1 RPFLC
6 PLPTL
11 ERSELRA
18 RGRLWNGTF
27 LEEFLDVS
35 SLELLVRAEVSVAS
49 PSKNLVLRD
58 AATQLCRA
66 MPWCHPTRAVPHT
79 PWLFWGQPRPG
90 VSPCPLTCPPRAP
103 RAPQLGFFH
112 RARRAPPA
120 VPQYH
125 AVRIPREHR

>member
-1 RPFLC
+1 RCRPFQC

-35 SLELLVRAEVSVAS
+35 SLELIVRAEVSITS
-49 PSKNLVLRD
+49 PSKNLVLKD
-58 AATQLCRA
+58 AATQMSVSIHLD
-66 MPWCHPTRAVPHT
+66 
-79 PWLFWGQPRPG
+79 PG
-90 VSPCPLTCPPRAP
+90 VAVAGVPWWVVPLAVLVGILVL
-103 RAPQLGFFH
+103 ALLVLGLWKVGFFR
-112 RARRAPPA
+112 RARHAPPA

-125 AVRIPREHR
+125 AVRIPREQR

>member
-1 RPFLC
+1 RCRPFLC
-6 PLPTL
+6 ALPTL

-35 SLELLVRAEVSVAS
+35 SLELLVRAAVWVTS
-49 PSKNLVLRD
+49 PSKNLLLKD
-58 AATQLCRA
+58 AATQMSVSIHLD
-66 MPWCHPTRAVPHT
+66 
-79 PWLFWGQPRPG
+79 PG
-90 VSPCPLTCPPRAP
+90 VAMAGIPWWVVPLAVLVGILVL
-103 RAPQLGFFH
+103 ALLVLGLWKLGFFH
-112 RARRAPPA
+112 RARQAPPA